1 MNTRAQPAVGL
12 RIHIAAIAEARETPV
27 TAVATSSKAN
37 DSRCHRRSRMPRFH
51 VQYGLPRAPASRD
64 ASATYSPARRND
76 ASIRTQAPGSLP
88 GLVFLGAQCCPS
100 MAVHLPG
107 GQIISGARDSTD
119 LHKDLAVIRRTGFTR
134 GPGSTP
140 VVEHVEHVEPGAAAL
155 HHTAADAAYPQ
166 RSSLIQFVHEGNRWP
181 AAFPSPRAS

>member
-51 VQYGLPRAPASRD
+51 VQYGLPRAPASRNFSHVLAGEAERCVD
-64 ASATYSPARRND
+64 TNAGTRVVTWVRS
-76 ASIRTQAPGSLP
+76 
-88 GLVFLGAQCCPS
+88 LGAQCCPS

-140 VVEHVEHVEPGAAAL
+140 VVEHVEHLEPGAAAL

-166 RSSLIQFVHEGNRWP
+166 RSSRIQFVHEGNRWP